1 MSCFQVIYE
10 SFSCSCFAFTLWL
23 LPLFNLYLVVFF
35 ISRGSC
41 LFISLRL
48 FEYNAIFT
56 YSYMYEMCFWI
67 YLIYVKSHLLLFCFF
82 FYWAFLKTVSRVYSI
97 ESLLYLLFYFCY
109 TYNHFRPPRR
119 SCQCHIVQRWLL
131 SEAGD
136 AWKYFT
142 LRLSDTQPFLRLMR
156 VILFSF
162 KKIYY
167 YFLAGYFKKKKK

>member
-1 MSCFQVIYE
+1 
-10 SFSCSCFAFTLWL
+10 
-23 LPLFNLYLVVFF
+23 
-35 ISRGSC
+35 
-41 LFISLRL
+41 
-48 FEYNAIFT
+48 
-56 YSYMYEMCFWI
+56 MCFWI
-67 YLIYVKSHLLLFCFF
+67 YLIYVKSLLLFCFF
-82 FYWAFLKTVSRVYSI
+82 FYWAFLKTVSKVYSI

-167 YFLAGYFKKKKK
+167 YFLAGYFKKKKKGRKEKKWLRNTGAGVFTLSVWATQIIWSLMKEMYCMSLTGRFWSCFERMNKV

>member
-82 FYWAFLKTVSRVYSI
+82 FFTERFWKLFPEFIPLNLYCICYFIFVTLITIWDLPEGVASAILYRGDCCQRLVMPENI
-97 ESLLYLLFYFCY
+97 SLSGCLTPSLC
-109 TYNHFRPPRR
+109 
-119 SCQCHIVQRWLL
+119 W
-131 SEAGD
+131 D
-136 AWKYFT
+136 
-142 LRLSDTQPFLRLMR
+142 
-156 VILFSF
+156 
-162 KKIYY
+162 
-167 YFLAGYFKKKKK
+167 